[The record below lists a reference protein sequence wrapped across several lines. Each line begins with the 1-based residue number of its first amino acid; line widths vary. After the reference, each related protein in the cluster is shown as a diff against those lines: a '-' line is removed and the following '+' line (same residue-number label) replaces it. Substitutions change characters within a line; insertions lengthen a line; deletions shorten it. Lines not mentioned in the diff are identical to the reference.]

1 MWSHKGS
8 KDLILLPNDSQALW
22 QAQKC
27 HPTPLLTHCQYD
39 HAGGCCRQQNVPH
52 SISRLS
58 RAQFESPFSCEEH
71 RVPVPKLP
79 NFVFSG
85 KCQKSCM
92 VLGCKLNPHL
102 WMLDPQAT
110 LMKSVSDHLS
120 RQMHICGLFEVI
132 LQGSSCSS
140 LHKGGGSGPAAGL
153 LPSYGL
159 LHIQVA
165 PPCSGH
171 YTNRHSKP
179 SCHSSH

>member
-8 KDLILLPNDSQALW
+8 EDLILLPNDSQALW

-52 SISRLS
+52 GISRLS
-58 RAQFESPFSCEEH
+58 HVLSLNLLSAVRSIGCQCRSC
-71 RVPVPKLP
+71 
-79 NFVFSG
+79 
-85 KCQKSCM
+85 Q
-92 VLGCKLNPHL
+92 
-102 WMLDPQAT
+102 T
-110 LMKSVSDHLS
+110 LCFLANDKRPAWCWAASSIPTCGRWTLKPSDHLS

-140 LHKGGGSGPAAGL
+140 LHKGGGSSHAAGL

-171 YTNRHSKP
+171 YINRHSKP